1 MGKKMEVKRYL
12 VFFVKNIVDKLPHE
26 LPNNLRLRILGN
38 YEILEKSQNFVQT
51 EVSALTPF
59 LK

>member
-1 MGKKMEVKRYL
+1 MEVKRYL
-12 VFFVKNIVDKLPHE
+12 VFFVKNIVDKLLHE
-26 LPNNLRLRILGN
+26 LPNNLRLRVLGN
-38 YEILEKSQNFVQT
+38 YKILEKSQNFVQT

>member
-12 VFFVKNIVDKLPHE
+12 VFFIKNIVGKLLHE
-26 LPNNLRLRILGN
+26 LLNNLRLRVLGN

>member
-1 MGKKMEVKRYL
+1 MGKKMEVKPYL
-12 VFFVKNIVDKLPHE
+12 VFFIKNIVGKLLHE
-26 LPNNLRLRILGN
+26 LLNNLRLRVLGN

>member
-12 VFFVKNIVDKLPHE
+12 VFFVKNIVDKLLHE
-26 LPNNLRLRILGN
+26 LPNNLRLRVLGN

-51 EVSALTPF
+51 EVSTLTPF

>member
-12 VFFVKNIVDKLPHE
+12 VFFIKNIVGKLLHE
-26 LPNNLRLRILGN
+26 LLNNLRLRVLGN
-38 YEILEKSQNFVQT
+38 YKILEKSQNFVQT